1 MTVHRAPDPARQRA
15 HMVEHDLRARGIT
28 DETVLA
34 AMGELPRERFIGA
47 HLAHLAYDDCALPI
61 EADQT
66 ISQPFI
72 VALMT
77 EALELRP
84 DDRVLEIGTG
94 SGYAAAVLGRIAGT
108 VWTVERHRVLAESA
122 AAHLHGLG
130 VDNVH
135 VVVGDG
141 TLGWPDEAPYD
152 AIVVTAGGPTVPKA
166 LLYQLDEGG
175 RLVMPVG
182 EWGSQELTRVR
193 RSGAN
198 LVHEDLGPVRFVPL
212 VGAQG
217 WDEVDPAATYPLAR

>member
-1 MTVHRAPDPARQRA
+1 MNVHRAPDPERQRA
-15 HMVEHDLRARGIT
+15 HMVEHDLAARGIT
-28 DETVLA
+28 DPAVLA
-34 AMGELPRERFIGA
+34 AMAEVPRERFVA
-47 HLAHLAYDDCALPI
+47 ADLAHLAYDDCALPI
-61 EADQT
+61 AADQT
-66 ISQPFI
+66 ISQPYI

-84 DDRVLEIGTG
+84 TDRVLEVGTG

-108 VWTVERHRVLAESA
+108 VWTVERHRVLAEEA
-122 AAHLHGLG
+122 AAHLHALR
-130 VDNVH
+130 VDDVH

-166 LLYQLDEGG
+166 LRYQLADGG

-182 EWGSQELTRVR
+182 EWGSQELVRLR
-193 RSGAN
+193 RSGAE
-198 LVHEDLGPVRFVPL
+198 LTEEALGAVRFVPL

-217 WDEVDPAATYPLAR
+217 WEAEEAAATYPLAR

>member
-1 MTVHRAPDPARQRA
+1 MNANRAPDPERQRA
-15 HMVEHDLRARGIT
+15 HMVEHDLVARGIA
-28 DETVLA
+28 DPAVLA
-34 AMGELPRERFIGA
+34 AMAEVPRERFVA
-47 HLAHLAYDDCALPI
+47 ADLAHLAYDDCALPI
-61 EADQT
+61 AADQT
-66 ISQPFI
+66 ISQPYV

-84 DDRVLEIGTG
+84 TDRVLEVGTG

-108 VWTVERHRVLAESA
+108 VWTVERHRVLAEEA
-122 AAHLHGLG
+122 AAHLHAVGLA
-130 VDNVH
+130 DVH

-166 LLYQLDEGG
+166 LRYQLADGG

-182 EWGSQELTRVR
+182 EWGGQELVRVR
-193 RSGAN
+193 RSGAE
-198 LVHEDLGPVRFVPL
+198 LTEEALGPVRFVPL

-217 WDEVDPAATYPLAR
+217 WEPAVAAATYPLAL